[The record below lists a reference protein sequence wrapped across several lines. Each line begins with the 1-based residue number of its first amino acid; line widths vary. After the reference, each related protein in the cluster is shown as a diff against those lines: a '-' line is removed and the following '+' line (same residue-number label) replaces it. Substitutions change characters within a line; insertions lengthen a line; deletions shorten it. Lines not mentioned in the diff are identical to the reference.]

1 MQVTTTTTVAPFT
14 VLVDTAETQP
24 FQFDGIYADAADD
37 YAPLII
43 PTRFACLGRYPNS
56 TGDYSVCGYAGRV
69 GVERKSVD
77 DALGT
82 VLGFADG
89 RRERFEQELRN
100 LAAIEA
106 GAVVVEGS
114 LGECIRLAPE
124 YGTKTA
130 AENGRIFFRSIV
142 SFTQGFKTPIVFCDN
157 RELAQFYC
165 FRFLERFW
173 KQEQRRE
180 RQLRRQQKAM
190 A

>member
-1 MQVTTTTTVAPFT
+1 MQVTPTTAVAPFT

-24 FQFDGIYADAADD
+24 FQFDGICADAADD

-43 PTRFACLGRYPNS
+43 PTRFTCLGRYPNS
-56 TGDYSVCGYAGRV
+56 TGDYSVCGYASRV

-100 LAAIEA
+100 LAASEA

-114 LGECIRLAPE
+114 LGDCIRLAPE
-124 YGTKTA
+124 YGKRTA
-130 AENGRIFFRSIV
+130 EENGRAVFRSIV
-142 SFTQGFKTPIVFCDN
+142 AFQQDYKTPIVFCDN
-157 RELAQFYC
+157 RELAQFFT

-173 KQEQRRE
+173 KNEQRRE
-180 RQLRRQQKAM
+180 RQLRRQQKGVA
-190 A
+190 